1 MTFSVEHNF
10 EETVI
15 TIMDDT
21 AELEDVKI
29 YFTDDGVDILQV
41 VHIENLEVF
50 NGITLSHEM
59 LQDLLAAYNSPE
71 GLYRRS

>member
-10 EETVI
+10 DETVI
-15 TIMDDT
+15 TLMDDA

-29 YFTDDGVDILQV
+29 YFTDDGVDLLQV
-41 VHIENLEVF
+41 VYMENLEVF

-59 LQDLLAAYNSPE
+59 LQDLLTAYQSPE
-71 GLYRRS
+71 GLYRRT

>member
-10 EETVI
+10 DETVI
-15 TIMDDT
+15 TLMDDA

-29 YFTDDGVDILQV
+29 YFTDDGVDLLQV
-41 VHIENLEVF
+41 VHMENLEVF

-59 LQDLLAAYNSPE
+59 LQDLLVAYQSPE
-71 GLYRRS
+71 GLYRRT

>member
-10 EETVI
+10 DETVI
-15 TIMDDT
+15 TLIGDV

-29 YFTDDGVDILQV
+29 YFTDDGVDLLQV
-41 VHIENLEVF
+41 VHTENLEVF

-59 LQDLLAAYNSPE
+59 LQDLLVAYQSPE
-71 GLYRRS
+71 GLYRRT

>member
-10 EETVI
+10 DETVI
-15 TIMDDT
+15 TIMDDA

-29 YFTDDGVDILQV
+29 YFTDYGVDLLQV
-41 VHIENLEVF
+41 VHMENLEVF

-59 LQDLLAAYNSPE
+59 LQDLLVAYQSPE
-71 GLYRRS
+71 GLYRRT

>member
-10 EETVI
+10 DETVI
-15 TIMDDT
+15 TLMDDA

-29 YFTDDGVDILQV
+29 YFTDEGVDLLQV
-41 VHIENLEVF
+41 VHMENLEVF

-59 LQDLLAAYNSPE
+59 LQDLLVAYQSPE
-71 GLYRRS
+71 GLYRRT

>member
-10 EETVI
+10 DETVI
-15 TIMDDT
+15 TLMDDA

-29 YFTDDGVDILQV
+29 YFTDDGVDLLQV
-41 VHIENLEVF
+41 VYMENLEVF

-59 LQDLLAAYNSPE
+59 LQDLLTAYQSPE
-71 GLYRRS
+71 GVYRRT

>member
-10 EETVI
+10 DETVI
-15 TIMDDT
+15 TLMDDA

-29 YFTDDGVDILQV
+29 YFTDEGVDLLQV
-41 VHIENLEVF
+41 VHMENLEVF

-59 LQDLLAAYNSPE
+59 LQDLLVAYQSPE
-71 GLYRRS
+71 GVYRRT

>member
-10 EETVI
+10 DETVI
-15 TIMDDT
+15 TLMDNA

-29 YFTDDGVDILQV
+29 YFTDDGVDLLQV
-41 VHIENLEVF
+41 VHRENLEVF

-59 LQDLLAAYNSPE
+59 LQDLLVAYQSPE
-71 GLYRRS
+71 GLYSRT

>member
-10 EETVI
+10 DETVI
-15 TIMDDT
+15 TLMDDA

-29 YFTDDGVDILQV
+29 YFTDDGVDLLQV
-41 VHIENLEVF
+41 VYIENLEVF

-59 LQDLLAAYNSPE
+59 LQDLLTAYQSPE
-71 GLYRRS
+71 GVYRRT